1 VLQHNLSFGE
11 KGNLSMADTELEKA
25 FSTLAGVLTLTET
38 EIGEEIKVIAQQIE
52 QLKDRINELNGKQQ
66 TLASDRSSIE
76 EMYRRYC
83 ADEGKAVEF

>member
-1 VLQHNLSFGE
+1 
-11 KGNLSMADTELEKA
+11 MADSELEKA

-66 TLASDRSSIE
+66 TIAGDRESIE
-76 EMYRRYC
+76 EMYKRYC